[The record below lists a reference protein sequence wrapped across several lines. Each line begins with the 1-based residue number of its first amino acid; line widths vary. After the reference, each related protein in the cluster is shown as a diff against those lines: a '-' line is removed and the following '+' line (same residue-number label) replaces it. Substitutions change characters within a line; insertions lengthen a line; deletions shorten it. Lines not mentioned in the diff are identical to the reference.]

1 MAKRISII
9 SLIFILVASFII
21 ALLVKGLAVADPQMI
36 TSPPVLAISG
46 ISATATATP
55 FQPVGLTST
64 SWIKPAAPTTPTVT
78 PTAAP
83 TPPLPTETA
92 LPLPPGKVNFLI
104 LGTDQR
110 SDPGFRT
117 DVIMFVSIDTG
128 SRTVSVISFPR
139 DLYVIIPGWTQN
151 RINTAF
157 SMGGFNTLAST
168 FQYNFRIRPQYYF
181 LTNFQGF
188 SDIIDDLNGIMVT
201 AAAPLTDKCDLP
213 QAHYGYCTVQPG
225 KVIMDGKTAL
235 WYVRSRHSTSDF
247 DRTRRAQEVL
257 FAVFTRMM
265 KFDAITRIP
274 ELYAKYSTSV
284 ETNMGIADMLPLLP
298 IASEAVRDP
307 TRIRRYSVTP
317 QMAYDFIT
325 GDGAMVLM
333 PNFPAISA
341 MLYEA
346 MDGR

>member
-1 MAKRISII
+1 MAKRISLLT
-9 SLIFILVASFII
+9 LIFILVCSVII
-21 ALLVKGLAVADPQMI
+21 ALFFNGPAAADLQMVANAR
-36 TSPPVLAISG
+36 VLATVNPH
-46 ISATATATP
+46 ATPTATP
-55 FQPVGLTST
+55 FQPIGPTST
-64 SWIKPAAPTTPTVT
+64 PWYIAPDMPAALPAVIPTLRL
-78 PTAAP
+78 P
-83 TPPLPTETA
+83 TPTA

-139 DLYVIIPGWTQN
+139 DLYVTIPGWTQQ

-157 SMGGFNTLAST
+157 SAGGFSTLAYT
-168 FQYNFRIRPQYYF
+168 FQYNFQIRPQYYF

-188 SDIIDDLNGIMVT
+188 SDLIDGLNGIMVN

-213 QAHYGYCTVQPG
+213 QNHYGYCTINPG
-225 KVIMDGKTAL
+225 KVVMDGKTAL

-265 KFDAITRIP
+265 KFDAVTRLP
-274 ELYAKYSTSV
+274 DLYAKYSTSV
-284 ETNMGIADMLPLLP
+284 ETNMSITDMLPLLP
-298 IASEAVRDP
+298 IAGEVVRDP

-317 QMAYDFIT
+317 QMASDFRT
-325 GDGAMVLM
+325 SDGAMVLL
-333 PNFPAISA
+333 PNYQAISA
-341 MLYEA
+341 MIYEA
-346 MDGR
+346 MNGQ